1 MTPQPWGLP
10 PDLQSIPYLLR
21 SQRRWVVWKAV
32 PKQGQ
37 PDKFDKV
44 PRQAA
49 NGAGASTNTSK
60 HWCGFKQAAQAY
72 LDSNGELSGVGY
84 VLSDA
89 PGLEHHNVFAIDI
102 DHCDAD
108 DPRLAEALQLGTYV
122 ERSPSARGYRVFGKG
137 MLPGPAYS
145 NHEDGIEFYDHT
157 SPRYVTVT
165 GRPVAGCIADIHTVA
180 AGRLN
185 AFYERHQT
193 RSRAATTVDA
203 SRPPVLPAEWLA
215 EPPLIPT
222 RLQAFWNTGDPAPF
236 VSGSE
241 ATQALFVH
249 LASAGLDAQEVFSR
263 GVHHVHTYDRYLR
276 ARQGDAER
284 ALQLLWDDV
293 QRAAAHAEESPA
305 AVATDPSAFPELA
318 PESQELA
325 SKPRQRLFVRAA
337 DLTDPAPP
345 VWVVKGWLERG
356 SLAVLFGDPSAGKS
370 FVAIDIAL
378 AVARGVDWN
387 GRKVKQ
393 GGVVYIAGEGY
404 KGIARRLQASAIHH
418 DFELGDV
425 PLIVSRLSVAMSD
438 REAVRKVIDE
448 LAVMYT
454 EDQWRSMLIVI
465 DTLRRNFG
473 IGDENNAEDM
483 GRFID
488 ACALLAQVTGATI
501 LVVHHTGHGERG
513 RERGSSV
520 ITSDFDA
527 RFQLEAADGVLTLT
541 PKKLKDALL
550 PAPMTARLETV
561 SLGYQDEDGDDI
573 TSAVP
578 VWSEAPEARSRGS
591 RVDAKAT
598 LRRSAK
604 VALQTLSE
612 LMTTQYLAA
621 PEDCRLLGATRVV
634 SVSAWRDAALA
645 RGIDRTDDR
654 ASARRTWNRCK
665 SDLIASG
672 YVLATDDAALAWTT
686 EEGEAA
692 AGNPLYL

>member
-10 PDLQSIPYLLR
+10 PDLQAIPFLLR
-21 SQRRWVVWKAV
+21 QQRRWVVWKAV

-180 AGRLN
+180 AGRLD
-185 AFYERHQT
+185 AFYERHRT
-193 RSRAATTVDA
+193 RAKAATTVD
-203 SRPPVLPAEWLA
+203 STRPPVADQVR
-215 EPPLIPT
+215 PLHPNDIPT
-222 RLQAFWNTGDPAPF
+222 RLQSFWSSGDPAPF

-249 LASAGLDAQEVFSR
+249 LSSMGLDAATVFNL

-293 QRAAAHAEESPA
+293 QRASAHAEESPA
-305 AVATDPSAFPELA
+305 AVATDPSAFPELEDDA
-318 PESQELA
+318 PPA
-325 SKPRQRLFVRAA
+325 KPRQRLFVRAA

-550 PAPMTARLETV
+550 PAPMSARLETV

-578 VWSEAPEARSRGS
+578 VWSDATPSVRQGS
-591 RVDAKAT
+591 RIDSRTALK
-598 LRRSAK
+598 RSAK
-604 VALQTLSE
+604 LALTVLSD
-612 LMTTQYLAA
+612 LMVRQHLAA
-621 PEDCRLLGATRVV
+621 PEDCRLLGASRVV
-634 SVSAWRDAALA
+634 SVAAWREAALA
-645 RGIDRTDDR
+645 RGMDRTDDR
-654 ASARRTWNRCK
+654 ASARRTWNRAK
-665 SDLIASG
+665 SELVAAG
-672 YVLATDDAALAWTT
+672 YVMVTDDAAMAWTT